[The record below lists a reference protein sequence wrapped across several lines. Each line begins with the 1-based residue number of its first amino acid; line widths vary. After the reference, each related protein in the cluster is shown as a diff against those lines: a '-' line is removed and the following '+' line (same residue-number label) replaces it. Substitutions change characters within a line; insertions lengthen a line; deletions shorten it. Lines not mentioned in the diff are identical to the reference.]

1 MKILH
6 TNISKNYDLNE
17 DDQTIN
23 LKFAFCTYTTE
34 EDQLI
39 YYNLHPLVK
48 CRDFLND
55 FVYCMNT
62 DISFSIYGFNIEK
75 GHKKT
80 NDLYL
85 NLMFP
90 SKETLKIFKDNFD
103 YYMPTYDFKSK
114 NNDTRI
120 VYEKDLD
127 VILEVDNNWFL
138 TSQSTS
144 ALTLLL
150 RLFCNKVIV
159 QKESIVEDFLNST
172 DDEDKHTDHNQIL
185 DYDYQKNFDKHLNQ
199 FIKNYK
205 HLYGRQPAKNY
216 LDTEV
221 KDYIHG
227 YSGIFTFLKY
237 IYQNPVYLSWI
248 FFKETREIYLQL
260 INHE

>member
-1 MKILH
+1 MKIFH
-6 TNISKNYDLNE
+6 TGILKNSDLNE
-17 DDQTIN
+17 DEQTIN

-39 YYNLHPLVK
+39 YYNLHPLVR
-48 CRDFLND
+48 CRDFLSD
-55 FVYCMNT
+55 FLYCMDTNK
-62 DISFSIYGFNIEK
+62 SFAIYGFNIEK

-90 SKETLKIFKDNFD
+90 SKETLKIFKENFD

-120 VYEKDLD
+120 VYEKNLD

-144 ALTLLL
+144 AFTLLL
-150 RLFCNKVIV
+150 RLFCNKVLV
-159 QKESIVEDFLNST
+159 QKESIVEDFLKSGYNRY
-172 DDEDKHTDHNQIL
+172 EHTDIDQFKEYG
-185 DYDYQKNFDKHLNQ
+185 DNFDKQLNQ

-205 HLYGRQPAKNY
+205 KLYGRQPAKNY
-216 LDTEV
+216 LDTKNES
-221 KDYIHG
+221 YIHG
-227 YSGIFTFLKY
+227 YSGIFTFLKH
-237 IYQNPVYLSWI
+237 IHQDPLYLRSL

>member
-6 TNISKNYDLNE
+6 TNILKNPNLHE
-17 DDQTIN
+17 DEQTIN

-39 YYNLHPLVK
+39 YYNLHPLVR

-55 FVYCMNT
+55 FLYCMNT
-62 DISFSIYGFNIEK
+62 DNSFNIYGFNIEK

-103 YYMPTYDFKSK
+103 YYMLTYDVLAR
-114 NNDTRI
+114 NNDTQI
-120 VYEKDLD
+120 IYEKNLD

-144 ALTLLL
+144 AFTLLL
-150 RLFCNKVIV
+150 RLFCNKVLI
-159 QKESIVEDFLNST
+159 QKESIVEDFLKSGYNY
-172 DDEDKHTDHNQIL
+172 DEHTDINQL
-185 DYDYQKNFDKHLNQ
+185 KEYDDNFDKQLNQ
-199 FIKNYK
+199 FLKNYK
-205 HLYGRQPAKNY
+205 KLYQIQASRNY
-216 LDTEV
+216 LDTKVED
-221 KDYIHG
+221 KIHS
-227 YSGIFTFLKY
+227 YSGIFTFLKH
-237 IYQNPVYLSWI
+237 IHQDPLYLRSL
-248 FFKETREIYLQL
+248 FFKETRGIYLQL

>member
-1 MKILH
+1 MNILH
-6 TNISKNYDLNE
+6 TNILKNPDLDE
-17 DDQTIN
+17 ELQTIN
-23 LKFAFCTYTTE
+23 LKFAFCTYTQE

-39 YYNLHPLVK
+39 YYNLHPLVR

-55 FVYCMNT
+55 FLYCMNT
-62 DISFSIYGFNIEK
+62 DKSFTIYGFNIEK

-150 RLFCNKVIV
+150 RLFCNKVLV
-159 QKESIVEDFLNST
+159 QKESIIEDFLKSVHNNSG
-172 DDEDKHTDHNQIL
+172 HTDLEQLNY
-185 DYDYQKNFDKHLNQ
+185 YDGEFNKQLNQ

-205 HLYGRQPAKNY
+205 KLYQIQISKNY

-227 YSGIFTFLKY
+227 YNGIFTFLKH